1 MQKTDIHLL
10 IADDHPLLL
19 DGLKNA
25 LQAQGYSH
33 IVAVEN
39 GALALDY
46 VQEEQPD
53 VALLDIEM
61 PLLTGFEVI
70 KKCQNLNVKTRFII
84 LTSHKEKGFVLKAKK
99 LNISGYMI
107 KDEPFK
113 EIDKCIQAVAAG
125 DTYFSATFDT
135 IFQSEITPQLQKIK
149 LLSPSERTILR
160 LIAQNKSSKEIGEL
174 LTISVRTVQKHRAN
188 IIAKLELPTGV
199 DSLTSWTSEHQ
210 ELILSL

>member
-1 MQKTDIHLL
+1 MQRTDIQLL

-19 DGLKNA
+19 EGLKNA
-25 LQAQGYSH
+25 LHTQGYPH
-33 IVAVEN
+33 IEAVSN

-46 VQEEQPD
+46 VQNEQPD

-70 KKCQNLNVKTRFII
+70 KKCQELPVTTRFII
-84 LTSHKEKGFVLKAKK
+84 LTSHKEKGFILKAKK
-99 LNISGYMI
+99 LNIAGYII
-107 KDEPFK
+107 KDESFI

-125 DTYFSATFDT
+125 KTYFSATFDAVLEG
-135 IFQSEITPQLQKIK
+135 EINPQLQKVK

-160 LIAQNKSSKEIGEL
+160 LIAQENNSKEIAEL
-174 LTISVRTVQKHRAN
+174 LTISIRTVQKHRAN

-199 DSLTSWTSEHQ
+199 DSLSLWTQEHQ
-210 ELILSL
+210 ELLLSI